1 MNAREILKYFEG
13 RVEVIAEAIREVVDL
28 ESPSHDAARSRAV
41 ADWVERN
48 AMATGVDLAVERI
61 AVEPGEHIV
70 IRTFAGEARQTLLLG
85 HTDTVHPVGALNETR
100 IEGDRFYGRGIFD
113 MKANIVLAF
122 EALRYLAVNDLR
134 PPTPVTMLLSCDEEV
149 GSHTGRE
156 IVEREAAISSRC
168 LVLEPSADGRVK
180 TGRKGTGNYTLRA
193 HGIGAHAGLE
203 PEKGVNAI
211 TELARHIDEIHSI
224 ERPDEGTTVNV
235 CMVRGGTATNVIP
248 ALAEFDIDVRFT
260 SMSEGERVDAALR
273 SVDAVVER
281 ARLELLG
288 GINRPPLE
296 RTPEIVALFEK
307 ARSLAASFDYDLDET
322 QVGGASD
329 GNFVSAMGT
338 PVLDGL
344 GLAGA
349 GAHTLGEYVLISDI
363 AKRATLLTLLLMAD

>member
-1 MNAREILKYFEG
+1 MID
-13 RVEVIAEAIREVVDL
+13 AIREVVDL
-28 ESPSHDAARSRAV
+28 ESPSHDAERSRAV
-41 ADWVERN
+41 VDWVERQ

-61 AVEPGEHIV
+61 AVESGDHIV
-70 IRTFAGEARQTLLLG
+70 IRTFPAEAPQTLLLG
-85 HTDTVHPVGALNETR
+85 HTDTVHPVGAANETR
-100 IEGDRFYGRGIFD
+100 IDGDRFYGRGIFD

-122 EALRYLAVNDLR
+122 EALRYLAVNELR
-134 PPTPVTMLLSCDEEV
+134 PATPITMLLSCDEEV

-168 LVLEPSADGRVK
+168 LVLEPSAEGRVK

-193 HGIGAHAGLE
+193 HGVPAHAGLE

-211 TELARHIDEIHSI
+211 TELARHIDNIHTI
-224 ERPDEGTTVNV
+224 QRPDEGTTVNV

-248 ALAEFDIDVRFT
+248 ALAECDIDVRFT
-260 SMSEGERVDAALR
+260 TMSEGERVDTALR
-273 SVDAVVER
+273 SINAVDHS

-296 RTPEIVALFEK
+296 RNDRNVALYEQ
-307 ARSLAASFDYDLDET
+307 ARDLAASFGYQLNET

-349 GAHTLGEYVLISDI
+349 GAHTLDEYILISDI
-363 AKRATLLTLLLMAD
+363 ATRATLITLLLLSE